1 MSSHPGCTLEDAIE
15 LAEYLRDIHHQPE
28 QVQDFYPTPGTLST
42 AMYYTELN
50 PRDMSKV
57 YVPKTAKEKAM
68 QRALIQY
75 RNPKNYD
82 LVYEA
87 LIKANRKDLIG
98 FSKKCLIRPRKNNQQ
113 HRYPPKYNKQKRR

>member
-1 MSSHPGCTLEDAIE
+1 MPFRRCYR

-42 AMYYTELN
+42 AMYYTGLD
-50 PRDMSKV
+50 PRDMTEV
-57 YVPKTAKEKAM
+57 YVPKDPKEKAM

-75 RNPKNYD
+75 KNPKNYD

-87 LIKANRKDLIG
+87 LIKANRKRSYW
-98 FSKKCLIRPRKNNQQ
+98 FW
-113 HRYPPKYNKQKRR
+113 